1 MRMFCEELSAARHAG
16 AAVSSYLW
24 SLEVDQARTLP
35 GAGLAHR
42 EVPVKALVKPQEAA
56 AAILKKSLRVLDF
69 MLFPHG
75 REF

>member
-1 MRMFCEELSAARHAG
+1 MRMFCGELSAARHAG

-35 GAGLAHR
+35 GTGLAHR
-42 EVPVKALVKPQEAA
+42 EAPVKALVKPQEAA

-69 MLFPHG
+69 MPFPHG
-75 REF
+75 R